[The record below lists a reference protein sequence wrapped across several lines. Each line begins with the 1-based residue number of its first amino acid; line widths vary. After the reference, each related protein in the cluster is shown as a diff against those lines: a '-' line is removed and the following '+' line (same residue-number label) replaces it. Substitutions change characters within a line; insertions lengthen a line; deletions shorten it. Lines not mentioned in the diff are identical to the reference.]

1 MRRNLAMSLTLV
13 IASVL
18 VILAALPAPGQQK
31 PMAERKILLR
41 QDLPMPGYEVVQALG
56 IIQPGG
62 REGKHTH
69 PGMMVAYVLEGA
81 VTMAIEGGPTV
92 TYKAGDSYVI
102 QPGVVHEG
110 INNGKVEYKGEVTY
124 IVEKGKPLTS
134 QVP

>member
-1 MRRNLAMSLTLV
+1 M
-13 IASVL
+13 
-18 VILAALPAPGQQK
+18 
-31 PMAERKILLR
+31 
-41 QDLPMPGYEVVQALG
+41 
-56 IIQPGG
+56 GG
-62 REGKHTH
+62 RGSIRTR
-69 PGMMVAYVLEGA
+69 GMMVAYVLEGA